1 MLWLDDHMGT
11 QKKMPCDIVRA
22 VVEGAHRSQLRAAA
36 HVFYPEDAKQLVD
49 AGVNGLAHSVR
60 DKPVDQA

>member
-1 MLWLDDHMGT
+1 MGT
-11 QKKMPCDIVRA
+11 QKKMPCDIGSA
-22 VVEGAHRSQLRAAA
+22 IVEGAHRNQLRAAA